1 MTSNTRA
8 LRARIKCNKNEQ
20 QAYQHGYGFDFV
32 RQHSIFGIHGIPISA
47 LDKLVQVK
55 KDLGCDLIVISDVS
69 YLYDSWYHS
78 CVVVQGAISFTDKQY
93 MAHRLRF
100 PTNVNLQ
107 HHIENFLSE

>member
-1 MTSNTRA
+1 MSGNTRA
-8 LRARIKCNKNEQ
+8 LRARIKCNKNEAL
-20 QAYQHGYGFDFV
+20 AYQHTNNYGYDFV

-55 KDLGCDLIVISDVS
+55 KDLGCNLIAISDV
-69 YLYDSWYHS
+69 YLYDS

-93 MAHRLRF
+93 MAHRLKF
-100 PTNVNLQ
+100 PTNLNLQ